1 MKYIKKIILHT
12 LLHTLGFIVIAL
24 GISNILTSK
33 LGASPIDAFNYFL
46 HKIVINY
53 IPSLTLGTII
63 IFTGLAVTLLA
74 FIFNK
79 NKNMIISAIFLFVVG
94 IFVDMWMFLLGYIPD
109 QILSLMIFR
118 IFLAVSGMLLCSFG
132 VAVTILT
139 GLPPSPYE
147 RLMLVIHEK
156 INNLAI
162 AKIIVEGSF
171 FILAISLGLLTQSLF
186 EQVNLFTIVMTFSI
200 GPLVLLFSNMLKKKY
215 FKGEL
220 KNESKQVY

>member
-1 MKYIKKIILHT
+1 MTYTKKIILHT
-12 LLHTLGFIVIAL
+12 LGFIIIAL

-46 HKIVINY
+46 HKIVINF
-53 IPSLTLGTII
+53 IPSLTLGTVI
-63 IFTGLAVTLLA
+63 IFTGLVVTLLA

-94 IFVDMWMFLLGYIPD
+94 IFVDMWMFILGYIPD
-109 QILSLMIFR
+109 QIVNLMMIR
-118 IFLAVSGMLLCSFG
+118 ILLALSGMLLCSFG

-139 GLPPSPYE
+139 GLPASPYE
-147 RLMLVIHEK
+147 RMMLVIHEK

-171 FILAISLGLLTQSLF
+171 FLIAITLGLLTQSLF
-186 EQVNLFTIVMTFSI
+186 EQVNIFTIVMTFSI
-200 GPLVLLFSNMLKKKY
+200 GPLVLLFSNMIKKKY
-215 FKGEL
+215 FKGEIE
-220 KNESKQVY
+220 NGS

>member
-1 MKYIKKIILHT
+1 MTYTKKIILHT
-12 LLHTLGFIVIAL
+12 LGFIIIAL

-46 HKIVINY
+46 HKIVINF
-53 IPSLTLGTII
+53 IPSLTLGTVI
-63 IFTGLAVTLLA
+63 IFTGLVVTLLA

-94 IFVDMWMFLLGYIPD
+94 IFVDMWMFILGYIPD
-109 QILSLMIFR
+109 QIVNLMMIR
-118 IFLAVSGMLLCSFG
+118 ILLAISGMLLCSFG

-139 GLPPSPYE
+139 GLPASPYE
-147 RLMLVIHEK
+147 RMMLVIHEK

-171 FILAISLGLLTQSLF
+171 FLIAITLGLLTQSLF
-186 EQVNLFTIVMTFSI
+186 EQVNIFTIVMTFSI
-200 GPLVLLFSNMLKKKY
+200 GPLVLLFSNMIKKKY
-215 FKGEL
+215 FKGEIE
-220 KNESKQVY
+220 NGS

>member
-1 MKYIKKIILHT
+1 MTYTKKIILHT
-12 LLHTLGFIVIAL
+12 LGFIIIAL

-46 HKIVINY
+46 HKIVITF

-94 IFVDMWMFLLGYIPD
+94 IFVDMWMFILGYIPD
-109 QILSLMIFR
+109 QIVTLMVIR
-118 IFLAVSGMLLCSFG
+118 ILLAVSGMLLCSFG
-132 VAVTILT
+132 VAITILT
-139 GLPPSPYE
+139 GLPASPYE
-147 RLMLVIHEK
+147 RMMLVIHEK

-171 FILAISLGLLTQSLF
+171 FLIAITLGLLTHRLF
-186 EQVNLFTIVMTFSI
+186 EQVNIFTIVMTFSI
-200 GPLVLLFSNMLKKKY
+200 GPLVLLFSNMIKKKY
-215 FKGEL
+215 FKGE
-220 KNESKQVY
+220 KENET

>member
-1 MKYIKKIILHT
+1 MKLTKKII
-12 LLHTLGFIVIAL
+12 LHTLGFIVIAL
-24 GISNILTSK
+24 GISTIITSK

-46 HKIVINY
+46 HKIIVDF

-79 NKNMIISAIFLFVVG
+79 NKNMLISAIFLFVVG

-109 QILSLMIFR
+109 EILNLMVFR
-118 IFLAVSGMLLCSFG
+118 LILAISGMLFCSFG

-139 GLPPSPYE
+139 GLPASPYE
-147 RLMLVIHEK
+147 RLMLVIHER

-162 AKIIVEGSF
+162 SKIIVEGSF
-171 FILAISLGLLTQSLF
+171 FLIAIALGLLTQSLF
-186 EQVNLFTIVMTFSI
+186 EQVNVFTIVMTFSI
-200 GPLVLLFSNMLKKKY
+200 GPLVLLFSNIIKKR
-215 FKGEL
+215 FLKGEVE
-220 KNESKQVY
+220 NGT